1 MNRWLMLGNMAG
13 AGLAVCISVSVGQGQ
28 KPFKIISVSDPTITT
43 QTLSVGALKIGVTDN
58 GGGVINSIVLP
69 GVGDIMGHEAKSY
82 GRCGQSSIR
91 SMGHSGVYNPTQAG
105 FNETL
110 GTQGPITVTPN
121 KLTVEPRGVALWRGD
136 GKYDFT
142 AWENVGPDGYPHP
155 NGNTDQDGLDERNL
169 PGKQET
175 EVYSEFDYYG
185 TYENYMGRLGV
196 STPVM
201 RHYFEYR
208 FIRKPGHALEQFR
221 SGTPVWNPGAAV
233 KNIAVSAPAGIYPG
247 TDKDMNT
254 LNTAWSIRND
264 LANWSPKFR
273 YVQDLNG
280 KWTVQPRTGAMQGS
294 TSNYSPVFIVAESDD
309 PKKGRALGFY
319 RPNSEI
325 NTYSVIGV
333 REPDGAMVY
342 KDDRT
347 KETFFLDT
355 PHRTPKMTWMGFR
368 NIVTGM
374 INRTRL
380 PEGVY
385 ETYRE
390 EYYLLYG
397 TPAEIM
403 ATVQTMEARPN
414 PDK

>member
-1 MNRWLMLGNMAG
+1 
-13 AGLAVCISVSVGQGQ
+13 
-28 KPFKIISVSDPTITT
+28 
-43 QTLSVGALKIGVTDN
+43 
-58 GGGVINSIVLP
+58 
-69 GVGDIMGHEAKSY
+69 
-82 GRCGQSSIR
+82 
-91 SMGHSGVYNPTQAG
+91 MGHSGVYNPTQAG

-110 GTQGPITVTPN
+110 GTAGPVTVTPD

-142 AWENVGPDGYPHP
+142 EWENIGSDGYP
-155 NGNTDQDGLDERNL
+155 NDGGNTDQDGLDERNL

-185 TYENYMGRLGV
+185 TYENYMSTLGV

-221 SGTPVWNPGAAV
+221 AGTPVWKPEAAV
-233 KNIAVSAPAGIYPG
+233 KNIAVSAPAGTFPG

-254 LNTAWSIRND
+254 LNAAWSIRND
-264 LANWSPKFR
+264 LALWHPKFR
-273 YVQDLNG
+273 YVQDLQG
-280 KWTVQPRTGAMQGS
+280 KWTAQPRSRSLRGKT
-294 TSNYSPVFIVAESDD
+294 TEYSPVFIVAESDD
-309 PKKGRALGFY
+309 PKTGRALGFY
-319 RPNSEI
+319 RPNSAI

-333 REPDGAMVY
+333 KESDGSVAY

-347 KETFFLDT
+347 IETFFLDD

-368 NIVTGM
+368 NIIRGM

-380 PEGVY
+380 PEGMY

-390 EYYLLYG
+390 EYYMIYG
-397 TPAEIM
+397 TPAAIM
-403 ATVQTMEARPN
+403 ATVNLMEAQQKPPKQVTNCCTTR
-414 PDK
+414 